1 MKQSETDSVHAINHS
16 SFMQQSLS
24 VKERSVWHITEIR
37 SVPKADQP
45 HSTGHLKKFWSQCGS
60 SGMVRKLT
68 VYSNGVFS
76 C

>member
-45 HSTGHLKKFWSQCGS
+45 HE
-60 SGMVRKLT
+60 SG
-68 VYSNGVFS
+68 
-76 C
+76 